1 VESSAQ
7 QTSTHSCVTCHGLA
21 RQITPPDTPQQNG
34 VAERGNRNILEM
46 SRCMLLAAHLP
57 EEFWSSAVLV
67 SAYVRNRCS
76 PRVQLNMTPFEA
88 WTGQKPSLSNL
99 RVFGCC
105 AYVHVLAKNRS
116 KLGAKAIRCVFIG
129 YPAESKAYLLW
140 NSQTGKLLSPA
151 MSTLL
156 RITRSSGNWC

>member
-1 VESSAQ
+1 MVAVLRRFGQIGVESSAQ
-7 QTSTHSCVTCHGLA
+7 QNSTKFLRDNGIA
-21 RQITPPDTPQQNG
+21 RQLTPPDTPQHNG
-34 VAERGNRNILEM
+34 VAERGNRTILEM

-57 EEFWSSAVLV
+57 AEFWSSAVLA
-67 SAYVRNRCS
+67 SAYIRNRCS
-76 PRVQLNMTPFEA
+76 TRTLLNMTPFET

-116 KLGAKAIRCVFIG
+116 KLGAKAVRCVFIG

-140 NSQTGKLLSPA
+140 NPQTGKPL
-151 MSTLL
+151 
-156 RITRSSGNWC
+156 G